1 MADQALA
8 NTQGTRPGVTVDCL
22 YSVLREIRDM
32 SLEGDASG
40 ILLGTK
46 DDSRVRILAF
56 RRMVPKRV
64 LGRSGTLSETDR
76 ESLMRLL
83 WGPPADNELYGLEPV
98 GWFHAQPHRDLE
110 LSPWEL
116 ELLNTFFTEGRQVG
130 MVVRSASFG
139 PARTRFYVREP
150 GGFTPNVFREMS
162 VPAATNA
169 VMLTVEPEAPQPER
183 PAARQPGPELPN
195 AERPEA
201 RFAERR
207 EAPRARQQPELRYG
221 ERPEARRPQRPEAR
235 LPERQAV
242 RPKQRL
248 EPRYAERAEGRNPQ
262 RREPLLPPL
271 DRLPKPG
278 QKFESRRGARRFRFR
293 EWRTVAFVAIAAFVL
308 GYLWLASLRHE
319 RAHEVPPSPPN
330 LAADT
335 DRQVA
340 PPVPSE
346 ELAKLNDALRADNT
360 RPVSEFPDLTRD
372 LAQKPLLQKEE
383 ITAPPDEPPSGQQR
397 SRERLSK
404 DTRRSAD
411 RSARAQTESN
421 PDRAL
426 RPLPRITPP
435 PQKTAAPD
443 LAPPPQVAHEVA
455 SAALPPLP
463 QSFTVTPPAPA
474 PKSSAAPTPSSG
486 TLIWTGRLQ
495 RNVILTINGKNASFG
510 TLVGELPG
518 KPVEYRIY
526 PGDLGDNGILVFTA
540 SQQDSRKGWDS
551 AGPQNGWNRVMYEYD
566 PRHAGGVQIEEAP
579 GPGNSWKRLVL
590 RCINPRLSVIYIK
603 WSLAR

>member
-8 NTQGTRPGVTVDCL
+8 NTQETQRGVVVDCL
-22 YSVLREIRDM
+22 HSVLREIRDM

-46 DDSRVRILAF
+46 DDTRVRILAF

-98 GWFHAQPHRDLE
+98 GWFHAQPRRELDL
-110 LSPWEL
+110 SQWEL
-116 ELLNTFFTEGRQVG
+116 ELLNSFFTEGRQLG
-130 MVVRSASFG
+130 MIFRSASFG

-150 GGFTPNVFREMS
+150 GGFVPDIFREVN
-162 VPAATNA
+162 VPAETNA
-169 VMLTVEPEAPQPER
+169 TMLTVEPEARQPER
-183 PAARQPGPELPN
+183 PAGRQPGLESPN

-201 RFAERR
+201 RFGERR
-207 EAPRARQQPELRYG
+207 EPRPRQQPELRYG

-235 LPERQAV
+235 PPERPAVRPPERPAV

-248 EPRYAERAEGRNPQ
+248 EPRYAERAEGRYPQ
-262 RREPLLPPL
+262 
-271 DRLPKPG
+271 RLPKAG
-278 QKFESRRGARRFRFR
+278 QKFESRRGVPPFWGWV
-293 EWRTVAFVAIAAFVL
+293 WRTAAFVAIAALVL
-308 GYLWLASLRHE
+308 GYWWLAFSRHE
-319 RAHEVPPSPPN
+319 RAHAVPPSPPN

-335 DRQVA
+335 DRQIA
-340 PPVPSE
+340 PPVAPE
-346 ELAKLNDALRADNT
+346 ELAKLNEALRSDNT
-360 RPVSEFPDLTRD
+360 PPVSGLRD
-372 LAQKPLLQKEE
+372 LPEDLRQKELLQKEE
-383 ITAPPDEPPSGQQR
+383 FTAPPEEPPSREQR
-397 SRERLSK
+397 SRERLTK
-404 DTRRSAD
+404 DARRSTD
-411 RSARAQTESN
+411 RSARVQTESK

-426 RPLPRITPP
+426 RPLPMITPP
-435 PQKTAAPD
+435 SKKIAAPD
-443 LAPPPQVAHEVA
+443 LAPPPQVVHEVA

-463 QSFTVTPPAPA
+463 QSLTVAAPRPA
-474 PKSSAAPTPSSG
+474 PKSSAAATPASG

-495 RNVILTINGKNASFG
+495 KNVTLTINGKNASFG

-518 KPVEYRIY
+518 KPVEYRVY

-540 SQQDSRKGWDS
+540 SQQDLRKGWDS
-551 AGPQNGWNRVMYEYD
+551 AGPQNGWNRVMYEFN

-590 RCINPRLSVIYIK
+590 RCINPKLSVIYIK
-603 WSLAR
+603 WSLER